1 MGGYALFPCILA
13 HSLNQAVGTDGG
25 IGSRDVVLIDE
36 VRVRAGSLS
45 DDDIVKVDSGLQRAA
60 GTHTDELCAA
70 KDVNEFPRIQ
80 RDRRDTHTRAH
91 NRYRSALVGTGEA
104 QHVTHR
110 VELLRVLK
118 VGLGNELGAKR
129 ISGQQDGR
137 CNGGRRVDV
146 RCRFHDRVL
155 QYVCGRVACLVW
167 CES

>member
-1 MGGYALFPCILA
+1 MGGHSLFLCILA
-13 HSLNQAVGTDGG
+13 HSLNQAVGADGG

-45 DDDIVKVDSGLQRAA
+45 DDNIVKVDSRLQRATR
-60 GTHTDELCAA
+60 THTDELCAT

-91 NRYRSALVGTGEA
+91 NRYRSALEGTGEA

-110 VELLRVLK
+110 IELLRILK

-137 CNGGRRVDV
+137 RDWGSRVDV

-155 QYVCGRVACLVW
+155 QYVCGRVACSVW
-167 CES
+167 FKS